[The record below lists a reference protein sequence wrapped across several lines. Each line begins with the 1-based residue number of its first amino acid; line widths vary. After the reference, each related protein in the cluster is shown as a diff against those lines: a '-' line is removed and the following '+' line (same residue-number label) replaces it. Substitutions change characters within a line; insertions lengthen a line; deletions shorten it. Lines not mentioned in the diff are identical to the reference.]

1 MPRPVKLVL
10 CALFPVALVLAPLLT
25 ASLEL
30 DEELKNFSGKGP
42 ADGYFGGYL
51 VVVPFVL
58 GTGVGVIHGSLEGL
72 YGVAFWGAPWAWAC
86 PVYHNEGTTR
96 LTSCTRVKGGLLLSN
111 RGTGRMDYGGAEWL
125 FLLFGVN
132 FVCGIRQVHFLSAY
146 WARQRG
152 EELQPDAFADFF
164 PFVTVET
171 LTLQDL
177 VSKPELLMKPVA
189 RLLTR
194 SETP

>member
-1 MPRPVKLVL
+1 MLVTY
-10 CALFPVALVLAPLLT
+10 CM
-25 ASLEL
+25 
-30 DEELKNFSGKGP
+30 
-42 ADGYFGGYL
+42 
-51 VVVPFVL
+51 
-58 GTGVGVIHGSLEGL
+58 
-72 YGVAFWGAPWAWAC
+72 
-86 PVYHNEGTTR
+86 
-96 LTSCTRVKGGLLLSN
+96 CTR
-111 RGTGRMDYGGAEWL
+111 RWL